1 MTAAASKDD
10 RIAVRVS
17 REQGTLI
24 RHAAE
29 TEGVT
34 VTDFTVHAAVAHAHE
49 VLADRRVFELDDAAW
64 TEFLA
69 VLDRPVQY
77 KPRLRKLFTEDSI
90 FE

>member
-1 MTAAASKDD
+1 M
-10 RIAVRVS
+10 RVS
-17 REQGTLI
+17 REQGKLI
-24 RHAAE
+24 RRAAE

-34 VTDFTVHAAVAHAHE
+34 VTDFTVYAAVTHARE
-49 VLADRRVFELDDAAW
+49 VLADRRVFELDETAW

-77 KPRLRKLFTEDSI
+77 KPRLAQLFSEKSI